1 MGKGGTSQDIEE
13 FCPFILNSKTMNTK
27 HKVAATETFI
37 NLSKVCFIGGVV
49 FGLAAVCWA
58 ATVPTPKVKNINEG
72 RRYLYG

>member
-13 FCPFILNSKTMNTK
+13 FRPFILNSKTMNTK

-37 NLSKVCFIGGVV
+37 NLSKICFIGGVV
-49 FGLAAVCWA
+49 FGLVAVCWA
-58 ATVPTPKVKNINEG
+58 AAVPTPKVKNINEG

>member
-13 FCPFILNSKTMNTK
+13 FRPLILNSKTMSTK